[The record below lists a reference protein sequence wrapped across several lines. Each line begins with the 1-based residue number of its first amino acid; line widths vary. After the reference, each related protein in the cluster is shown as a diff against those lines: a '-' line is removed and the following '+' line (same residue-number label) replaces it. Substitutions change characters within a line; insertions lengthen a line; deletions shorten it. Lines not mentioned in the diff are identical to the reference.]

1 MSDQAAPAR
10 NRCRE
15 EQPRNGPP
23 GGEGL
28 HSLHC
33 FRCKRSRNLF
43 RISKPTREF
52 GNQSVTGFT
61 IL

>member
-23 GGEGL
+23 RGGG
-28 HSLHC
+28 SSQ
-33 FRCKRSRNLF
+33 FALF
-43 RISKPTREF
+43 
-52 GNQSVTGFT
+52 SVQT
-61 IL
+61 IA